1 MFGRDVEFIAGS
13 WAADVRADEVQ
24 QHIPMAI
31 TGGDHQSWPG
41 LGCWTIREREGDQH
55 DFLAA
60 EHQPAT
66 IASPSEKL

>member
-13 WAADVRADEVQ
+13 WAADVGADEGQ

-31 TGGDHQSWPG
+31 TGDDHQSRPG
-41 LGCWTIREREGDQH
+41 LGRRTNRAREGDQH
-55 DFLAA
+55 DVVAA